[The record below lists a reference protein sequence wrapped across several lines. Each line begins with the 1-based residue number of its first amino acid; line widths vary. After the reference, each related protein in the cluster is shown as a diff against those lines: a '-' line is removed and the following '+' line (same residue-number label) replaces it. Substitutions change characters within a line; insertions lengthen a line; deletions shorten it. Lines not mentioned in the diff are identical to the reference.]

1 MMKAIKFY
9 PLYFNNINIYA
20 VSCKEIFQQL
30 LFFFFEGGGGVANC
44 SIKHFHHNAMRVFDL
59 VVNTA

>member
-9 PLYFNNINIYA
+9 SLYFNNINIYA

-30 LFFFFEGGGGVANC
+30 FFFFWGGGVANC